1 MPNANG
7 KQTWT
12 DIAHRI
18 GIWSV
23 VVLMAVKLFSVGAWV
38 GAADEKFKDAASVEV
53 TQKQLVLTVNT
64 LTTEQ
69 KYTKLAVEAN
79 KVAIEESKD
88 EILAAIKK
96 ANGN

>member
-38 GAADEKFKDAASVEV
+38 GAADEKFKDADSVEV
-53 TQKQLVLTVNT
+53 TQKQLVIDVNT

-69 KYTKLAVEAN
+69 KYTTLAVQAN
-79 KVAIEESKD
+79 KTAIEESKN
-88 EILAAIKK
+88 EILEAIKEASK
-96 ANGN
+96 

>member
-7 KQTWT
+7 KQTWA

-53 TQKQLVLTVNT
+53 TQKQLVLEVNT
-64 LTTEQ
+64 LTIEQ
-69 KYTKLAVEAN
+69 KHTTVAVQAN
-79 KVAIEESKD
+79 KTAIEESRA
-88 EILAAIKK
+88 EILAAIKE
-96 ANGN
+96 ANK